1 MFANFATRCH
11 LNGPLRAVSPV
22 AVDNNIDWKRASAKA
37 KNKNNKKQAQNMA
50 QAMSETIRDEK
61 TQWLQAYFKDTF
73 SGYAKKQSNGLKSRM
88 QLLWVETVSLCIPI
102 IYVASVLSLF
112 FFVVALFAVP
122 VIEHGMS
129 GDLLR
134 ATLWMCPFILSFGL
148 FFVLIKPLFGGFVSY
163 HGRVLRPDE
172 APALMS
178 LVYHLSK
185 HLKVKPPKRI
195 EINNETVMRVDAYAG
210 INSIYR
216 DDYKL
221 IIGLP
226 LLFSMDVPQ
235 LTAMLTHELSHFRS
249 KQKKVAY
256 YMINHV
262 SEWLYH
268 RASGEDKRHQSL
280 LRRMQK
286 EKLPRYEYIELWV
299 WQRVHRFQQSTFHFL
314 FRLHRKLTAWK
325 CREIELETDH
335 SAMEVV
341 GSTAFASMLS
351 HLRLIQSAQT
361 VVSKQN
367 DWAWKE
373 GFLLDDYAQAIVM
386 ESQKIT
392 RKKLSKVQQE
402 SVKSITYF
410 CPSDAIRLQQAKRI
424 KKVGLV
430 DIEDSASHLLYQGRS
445 LSKELTA
452 LDYLS
457 SGIKAPQRY
466 SISSEIIRKLQ
477 QRKDKVNLLA
487 NHYFDGRACDRI
499 LRFEPSE
506 EVAINGLDVQGSI
519 EYIHRIRA
527 EDRKQQIAARN
538 LLKRIRRSF
547 VLERLIESKL
557 PVTAHMKGELP
568 SNKNAKAYLKYMRA
582 QYQQTL
588 YQLESVDRVFYQ
600 RAHEALIH
608 MGMNVRVNISTSFH
622 NLELYCQVR
631 SEIENLTEAS
641 QSLGFIVNGLHNRV
655 STKILQAGVN
665 EKQLLWLR
673 LMQLRKALKSRPIQ
687 VNLHR
692 NNIHV
697 LAYLDFKLGPLPS
710 NSNEMTVED
719 MSDYGHK
726 MLALLE
732 FQYQKWQ
739 SQVAVALTRF
749 EKEHQVYF

>member
-22 AVDNNIDWKRASAKA
+22 IVDEDIDWKRASAKA

-73 SGYAKKQSNGLKSRM
+73 TGRANKQSVGIKSRLE
-88 QLLWVETVSLCIPI
+88 LLWVETISLCIPV
-102 IYVASVLSLF
+102 IYIGTVLTLF
-112 FFVVALFAVP
+112 FFLVALFAVP
-122 VIEHGMS
+122 VVEHAVD
-129 GDLLR
+129 GDLLQ
-134 ATLWMCPFILSFGL
+134 ATLWICPFILSFGL

-163 HGRVLRPDE
+163 HGRVLRPEE

-178 LVYHLSK
+178 LVHHLSH
-185 HLKVKPPKRI
+185 HLNVKPPRRI
-195 EINNETVMRVDAYAG
+195 EVNNETVMRVDAYAG

-216 DDYKL
+216 DEYKL

-226 LLFSMDVPQ
+226 LLFGMSVPQ

-280 LRRMQK
+280 LKRMQK
-286 EKLPRYEYIELWV
+286 ERLPRYEYIELWF
-299 WQRVHRFQQSTFHFL
+299 WQRVHRIQQSTFSFL

-325 CREIELETDH
+325 CREIELETDC
-335 SAMEVV
+335 SALEVV
-341 GSTAFASMLS
+341 GSTAFESMLIQ
-351 HLRLIQSAQT
+351 LRIIQSAQT

-373 GFLLDDYAQAIVM
+373 GFLLDDYAQSVVM

-392 RKKLSKVQQE
+392 RKKLAKVQLESTE
-402 SVKSITYF
+402 SVTYF
-410 CPSDAIRLQQAKRI
+410 CPSDAIRLQQAKRT

-430 DIEDSASHLLYQGRS
+430 AIKDRASCLLYEGRS

-487 NHYFDGRACDRI
+487 NHYFDGRSKDRI
-499 LRFEPSE
+499 LKFEPSE
-506 EVAINGLDVQGSI
+506 ESSINGLDVQGSI
-519 EYIHRIRA
+519 EYIRLIRN
-527 EDRKQQIAARN
+527 EDMKQQIAARN
-538 LLKRIRRSF
+538 LLKRIRKGF
-547 VLERLIESKL
+547 VVERLIESKL
-557 PVTAHMKGELP
+557 PVMAHMKGELP
-568 SNKNAKAYLKYMRA
+568 SNKNARAYLKYMRA

-588 YQLESVDRVFYQ
+588 YQLESVDKVFYQ

-608 MGMNVRVNISTSFH
+608 MDMKVRNNISMSFH

-631 SEIENLTEAS
+631 SEIEDLFEAS
-641 QSLGFIVNGLHNRV
+641 QSLGFIVSGLHNRV

-665 EKQLLWLR
+665 EKKLLWQRLVLLR
-673 LMQLRKALKSRPIQ
+673 NALKSRPIQ

-697 LAYLDFKLGPLPS
+697 VAYLDFKLGPIPNDS
-710 NSNEMTVED
+710 KAVTVEE

-726 MLALLE
+726 MLALLG

-749 EKEHQVYF
+749 EKENQVYF

>member
-22 AVDNNIDWKRASAKA
+22 TVDEDIDWKRASAKA
-37 KNKNNKKQAQNMA
+37 KKNNNKKQAQNMA
-50 QAMSETIRDEK
+50 QAMTETIRDEK
-61 TQWLQAYFKDTF
+61 TQRLQAYFEKTF
-73 SGYAKKQSNGLKSRM
+73 TGRAQAESIGFKSRL
-88 QLLWVETVSLCIPI
+88 QLLWVEAISLCIPV
-102 IYVASVLSLF
+102 IYIAAVLSLF

-122 VIEHGMS
+122 MVEYAIV
-129 GDLLR
+129 GDLLQ
-134 ATLWMCPFILSFGL
+134 ATIWTCPFILSLGL

-178 LVYHLSK
+178 LVLHLSK
-185 HLKVKPPKRI
+185 HLNVKPPKRI
-195 EINNETVMRVDAYAG
+195 EVNNETVMRVDAYAG
-210 INSIYR
+210 INSVYR

-256 YMINHV
+256 YLINHV

-268 RASGEDKRHQSL
+268 RASGEDKRHQFL

-286 EKLPRYEYIELWV
+286 EGLHRYEYVELWF
-299 WQRVHRFQQSTFHFL
+299 WQRVHSLQQVTFSFL

-325 CREIELETDH
+325 CREIELETDR
-335 SAMEVV
+335 SAMDVV
-341 GSTAFASMLS
+341 GSAAFENMLRQ
-351 HLRLIQSAQT
+351 LRLIQSAQT

-373 GFLLDDYAQAIVM
+373 GFLLDDYAQAVVM

-392 RKKLSKVQQE
+392 RKKLTKVQQE
-402 SVKSITYF
+402 STQSVTYF
-410 CPSDAIRLQQAKRI
+410 CPSDAVRLQQAKGMKR
-424 KKVGLV
+424 VGLV
-430 DIEDSASHLLYQGRS
+430 SIKESAAYLLQGGRA

-487 NHYFDGRACDRI
+487 NHYFDGRSRDRI

-506 EVAINGLDVQGSI
+506 ESAINGLDVQGSI
-519 EYIHRIRA
+519 EYIRRIRT
-527 EDRKQQIAARN
+527 EDMKQQIAARN
-538 LLKRIRRSF
+538 LLKRIRKSF
-547 VLERLIESKL
+547 VVERLIESRL
-557 PVTAHMKGELP
+557 PVMAHMKGELP

-582 QYQQTL
+582 QYLQTL
-588 YQLESVDRVFYQ
+588 YQLEAVDKVFYQ

-608 MGMNVRVNISTSFH
+608 MDMNVRNNISTSFH

-631 SEIENLTEAS
+631 AEIEDVFEAS
-641 QSLGFIVNGLHNRV
+641 QSLGFIVSGLHNRV

-665 EKQLLWLR
+665 EKQLLWRR
-673 LMQLRKALKSRPIQ
+673 LKLLRKALKSRPIQ

-697 LAYLDFKLGPLPS
+697 VAYLDFKLGLLPADS
-710 NSNEMTVED
+710 REMTVED

-726 MLALLE
+726 TLALLQ

-749 EKEHQVYF
+749 EKENQVYF

>member
-1 MFANFATRCH
+1 MFANFATRSH

-22 AVDNNIDWKRASAKA
+22 TVDEDIDWKRASAKA

-50 QAMSETIRDEK
+50 QAMTETIRDEN
-61 TQWLQAYFKDTF
+61 TQRLQAYFKDTF
-73 SGYAKKQSNGLKSRM
+73 SGSAQAESIGFKNRL
-88 QLLWVETVSLCIPI
+88 QLLWVEAISLCIPV
-102 IYVASVLSLF
+102 IYVAAVLALF

-122 VIEHGMS
+122 MVEHGIE
-129 GDLLR
+129 GNLLQ
-134 ATLWMCPFILSFGL
+134 ATAWTCPFIISLGL

-163 HGRVLRPDE
+163 HGRVLRPEE

-178 LVYHLSK
+178 LVRHLSQ
-185 HLKVKPPKRI
+185 HLNVRPPKRI
-195 EINNETVMRVDAYAG
+195 EVNNETVMRVDAYAG

-226 LLFSMDVPQ
+226 LLFSMDIPQ

-256 YMINHV
+256 YLINHV

-268 RASGEDKRHQSL
+268 RASGEDKRHQL
-280 LRRMQK
+280 LLKRMQR
-286 EKLPRYEYIELWV
+286 EGLHRYEYVELWL
-299 WQRVHRFQQSTFHFL
+299 WQKVHGMQQITFHFL

-325 CREIELETDH
+325 CRQIELETDR

-341 GSTAFASMLS
+341 GSVAFENMLNQ
-351 HLRLIQSAQT
+351 LRLIQSAQT
-361 VVSKQN
+361 VVTKQN

-373 GFLLDDYAQAIVM
+373 GFLLDDYAQAVVM
-386 ESQKIT
+386 ESKKIT
-392 RKKLSKVQQE
+392 RKKLAKVQLESSE
-402 SVKSITYF
+402 SVTYF

-424 KKVGLV
+424 KKSGLV
-430 DIEDSASHLLYQGRS
+430 DIKDGASSLLYAGRT

-477 QRKDKVNLLA
+477 QRKEKVNLLA
-487 NHYFDGRACDRI
+487 NHYFDGRSKDRI

-506 EVAINGLDVQGSI
+506 EASINGLDVQGSI
-519 EYIHRIRA
+519 EYIRLIRN
-527 EDRKQQIAARN
+527 EDMKQQIAARN
-538 LLKRIRRSF
+538 LLKRIRKGF
-547 VLERLIESKL
+547 VVERLIESKL
-557 PVTAHMKGELP
+557 PVMAHMKGELP

-588 YQLESVDRVFYQ
+588 YQLESVDKVFYQ

-608 MGMNVRVNISTSFH
+608 MDMSVRNNISMSFH

-631 SEIENLTEAS
+631 NEVENLFEAS

-655 STKILQAGVN
+655 STKILQAGVS
-665 EKQLLWLR
+665 EKKLLWQR
-673 LMQLRKALKSRPIQ
+673 LVLLRKALKSRPIQ

-697 LAYLDFKLGPLPS
+697 VAYLDFKLGPVPS
-710 NSNEMTVED
+710 DSKAVTVEE

-726 MLALLE
+726 MLALLG

-749 EKEHQVYF
+749 EKENQVYF

>member
-22 AVDNNIDWKRASAKA
+22 TVDEDIDWKRASAKA
-37 KNKNNKKQAQNMA
+37 KNKKNKKQAQNMA
-50 QAMSETIRDEK
+50 QAMTETIRDEK

-73 SGYAKKQSNGLKSRM
+73 TGRASKESNGFKNRLE
-88 QLLWVETVSLCIPI
+88 LLWVETVSLCIPV
-102 IYVASVLSLF
+102 IYVAAVLSLF

-122 VIEHGMS
+122 MIEHAVANE
-129 GDLLR
+129 LLQ
-134 ATLWMCPFILSFGL
+134 ATVWTCPFILSLGL

-163 HGRVLRPDE
+163 HGRVLRPEE

-178 LVYHLSK
+178 LVHHLSK
-185 HLKVKPPKRI
+185 HLNVKPPKRI
-195 EINNETVMRVDAYAG
+195 EVNNETVMRVDAYAG
-210 INSIYR
+210 INSVYR

-226 LLFSMDVPQ
+226 LLYSMDVPQ
-235 LTAMLTHELSHFRS
+235 LTAMLAHELSHFRS

-256 YMINHV
+256 YLINHV

-268 RASGEDKRHQSL
+268 RASGEDKRHQTL

-286 EKLPRYEYIELWV
+286 ERLPRYEYIELWF
-299 WQRVHRFQQSTFHFL
+299 WQKVHRVQQSTFNFL

-325 CREIELETDH
+325 CREIELETDR
-335 SAMEVV
+335 SAMGVV
-341 GSTAFASMLS
+341 GSTAFGNMLS
-351 HLRLIQSAQT
+351 QLRLIQSAQT
-361 VVSKQN
+361 VVSRQN

-373 GFLLDDYAQAIVM
+373 GFLLDDYAQAVVM

-392 RKKLSKVQQE
+392 RKKLTKVQQE
-402 SVKSITYF
+402 SIKSVTFF
-410 CPSDAIRLQQAKRI
+410 CPSDAVRLEQAKRI

-430 DIEDSASHLLYQGRS
+430 NIKDKASCLLQEGRS

-487 NHYFDGRACDRI
+487 NHYFDGRSRDRI
-499 LRFEPSE
+499 LKFEPSE
-506 EVAINGLDVQGSI
+506 ESSINGLDVQGSI
-519 EYIHRIRA
+519 EYIQRIRS
-527 EDRKQQIAARN
+527 EDMKQQIAARN
-538 LLKRIRRSF
+538 LLKRIRKGF
-547 VLERLIESKL
+547 VVERLIESKL
-557 PVTAHMKGELP
+557 PVMAHMKGELP

-588 YQLESVDRVFYQ
+588 YQLESVDKVFYQ

-608 MGMNVRVNISTSFH
+608 MDMKVRNNISTSFH

-631 SEIENLTEAS
+631 SEIEDLFEAS

-665 EKQLLWLR
+665 EKQLLWKRLVLLR
-673 LMQLRKALKSRPIQ
+673 RALKSRPIQ

-697 LAYLDFKLGPLPS
+697 VAYLDFKLGLLPK
-710 NSNEMTVED
+710 NSKSMTVED

-726 MLALLE
+726 MIALLE

-739 SQVAVALTRF
+739 SQVAVSLTRF
-749 EKEHQVYF
+749 EKENQVYF

>member
-1 MFANFATRCH
+1 
-11 LNGPLRAVSPV
+11 
-22 AVDNNIDWKRASAKA
+22 
-37 KNKNNKKQAQNMA
+37 
-50 QAMSETIRDEK
+50 
-61 TQWLQAYFKDTF
+61 
-73 SGYAKKQSNGLKSRM
+73 
-88 QLLWVETVSLCIPI
+88 
-102 IYVASVLSLF
+102 
-112 FFVVALFAVP
+112 
-122 VIEHGMS
+122 
-129 GDLLR
+129 
-134 ATLWMCPFILSFGL
+134 
-148 FFVLIKPLFGGFVSY
+148 
-163 HGRVLRPDE
+163 
-172 APALMS
+172 
-178 LVYHLSK
+178 
-185 HLKVKPPKRI
+185 
-195 EINNETVMRVDAYAG
+195 
-210 INSIYR
+210 
-216 DDYKL
+216 
-221 IIGLP
+221 
-226 LLFSMDVPQ
+226 
-235 LTAMLTHELSHFRS
+235 
-249 KQKKVAY
+249 
-256 YMINHV
+256 
-262 SEWLYH
+262 
-268 RASGEDKRHQSL
+268 
-280 LRRMQK
+280 
-286 EKLPRYEYIELWV
+286 
-299 WQRVHRFQQSTFHFL
+299 
-314 FRLHRKLTAWK
+314 
-325 CREIELETDH
+325 
-335 SAMEVV
+335 MEVV

-351 HLRLIQSAQT
+351 QLRLIQTAQT

-402 SVKSITYF
+402 SVQSITYF

-430 DIEDSASHLLYQGRS
+430 DIKDSASHLLHQGRS
-445 LSKELTA
+445 ISKELTA

-487 NHYFDGRACDRI
+487 NHYFDGRARDRI

-519 EYIHRIRA
+519 EYIHRIRT
-527 EDRKQQIAARN
+527 EDRKQQVAARN

-568 SNKNAKAYLKYMRA
+568 SDKNAKAYLKYMRA

-588 YQLESVDRVFYQ
+588 YQLESVDKVFYQ

-608 MGMNVRVNISTSFH
+608 MDMNVRVNISTSFH

-631 SEIENLTEAS
+631 VEIENLTEAS
-641 QSLGFIVNGLHNRV
+641 QSLGLIVNGLHNRV

-665 EKQLLWLR
+665 EKQLLWWRLR
-673 LMQLRKALKSRPIQ
+673 QLRKALKSRPIQ

-710 NSNEMTVED
+710 SSNEMTVED